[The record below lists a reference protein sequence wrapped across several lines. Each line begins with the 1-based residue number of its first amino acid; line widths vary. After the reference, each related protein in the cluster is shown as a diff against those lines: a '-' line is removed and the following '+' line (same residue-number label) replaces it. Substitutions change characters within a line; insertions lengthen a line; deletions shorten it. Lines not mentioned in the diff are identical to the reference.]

1 MSTEENKE
9 IVRRYQEAYN
19 TANYDAL
26 DDLVAADV
34 LTPNMISNMPRG
46 LEGAKLVHQKTLL
59 GMPDYH
65 TAIEDLIA
73 EGDKVAAR
81 VRITGTHTGDFY
93 GIPPTGRHI
102 DLTGIYIVRIVN
114 GKIVEHWGEENGVTV
129 LRQLGF
135 KIKLEPNDRTSA

>member
-1 MSTEENKE
+1 MSIEENKD

-19 TANYDAL
+19 TSNFEAL
-26 DDLVAADV
+26 DDVVAADV

-46 LEGAKLVHQKTLL
+46 LEGAKLVHQKTLT

-73 EGDKVAAR
+73 EGDKVVAR
-81 VRITGTHTGDFY
+81 VRITGTHTGNFY

-102 DLTGIYIVRIVN
+102 DLSGIYIVRIAD
-114 GKIVEHWGEENGVTV
+114 GKIVEHWGEENGSEV

-135 KIKLEPNDRTSA
+135 KIKLEPVEK